1 MLLSGALSKSITAF
15 PFGFTDRAPPQYFP
29 DVSVRIH
36 IDPLPLGV
44 NNTSDLWPTFKQLG
58 QQAFT
63 NSYGGKLTPRV
74 TIVVV

>member
-1 MLLSGALSKSITAF
+1 
-15 PFGFTDRAPPQYFP
+15 
-29 DVSVRIH
+29 
-36 IDPLPLGV
+36 LPLGV